1 MAEAST
7 ATTIHFPLPKR
18 CADIRRGGV
27 GEHGGGKRRHSS
39 TARRARRVE
48 EWRRLPPP
56 CQAQPH
62 LPPFVGVIKCRFPS
76 QAASHLLGNGKT
88 MDALHWPIQRCHSRG
103 DGLSSPWFLSTTLS
117 PCCVALVVSF
127 ASRIKFGVCVF
138 CSVSH
143 GGANSKSFGSCEAL
157 CCRGSRE
164 LRNYQNYC
172 HA

>member
-1 MAEAST
+1 MASLHVIPVSSANFDMHEQGCCKVGNTMSTSMAEASA

-62 LPPFVGVIKCRFPS
+62 LPPFVCVIKCRFPS

-88 MDALHWPIQRCHSRG
+88 MDDRPEM
-103 DGLSSPWFLSTTLS
+103 GLRSI
-117 PCCVALVVSF
+117 V
-127 ASRIKFGVCVF
+127 
-138 CSVSH
+138 
-143 GGANSKSFGSCEAL
+143 GAMACARPAGRMWL
-157 CCRGSRE
+157 
-164 LRNYQNYC
+164 QNPPQ
-172 HA
+172 HDN

>member
-1 MAEAST
+1 MD
-7 ATTIHFPLPKR
+7 FPLPKR

-62 LPPFVGVIKCRFPS
+62 LPPFVCVIKCRFPS

-88 MDALHWPIQRCHSRG
+88 IHVAH
-103 DGLSSPWFLSTTLS
+103 DGRDVYSS
-117 PCCVALVVSF
+117 
-127 ASRIKFGVCVF
+127 
-138 CSVSH
+138 
-143 GGANSKSFGSCEAL
+143 GGACLRHAPPCRLDAYGVQFIAPLRMIKKPVTKGRLSQLRQHISCVR
-157 CCRGSRE
+157 RGH
-164 LRNYQNYC
+164 YIW
-172 HA
+172 

>member
-1 MAEAST
+1 MAEASA

-62 LPPFVGVIKCRFPS
+62 LPPFVCVIKCRFPS
-76 QAASHLLGNGKT
+76 QAASHLLGNGKGIVGA
-88 MDALHWPIQRCHSRG
+88 MAAAFGEWSRQ
-103 DGLSSPWFLSTTLS
+103 SSPCSDF
-117 PCCVALVVSF
+117 CLV
-127 ASRIKFGVCVF
+127 R
-138 CSVSH
+138 H
-143 GGANSKSFGSCEAL
+143 GTGSLQKSYAH
-157 CCRGSRE
+157 
-164 LRNYQNYC
+164 QK
-172 HA
+172 